1 MVVAVCET
9 IGKFPVSFLSEIK
22 FCADK
27 FFVRK
32 IMEHKI
38 NNLFILLFLKIK
50 NEKTA

>member
-1 MVVAVCET
+1 MGVAALET
-9 IGKFPVSFLSEIK
+9 IGKFPFSFLSEIK

-38 NNLFILLFLKIK
+38 NNLFILHFFK
-50 NEKTA
+50 N